1 MTTSLPPAPQ
11 LSPVSSVPS
20 PAAGIP
26 GAGAP
31 GDSTSQTGTSG
42 ANDMVGT
49 SRDNAI
55 TALGG
60 NATILTG
67 DGNDTVDAA
76 GNDFVD
82 AGNGEIFLGCPISI
96 LTMDETVEL
105 ARGSMRD
112 RTRLQHVAL
121 NVAKLVNAR
130 SDTVL
135 AADVANSDVV
145 SIDGMGVVWG
155 ARLLGLPVRERVAG
169 VDLMARLL
177 TVCAEDGFRPYFLGA
192 TGEVLQLAV
201 AQVQARHRGLRFAGF
216 RDGYFKPG
224 QEADVVREIRDSGAD
239 CLFIG
244 MPTPRKERFLAAH
257 RDALNVPFIMGVGG
271 AFDVLSGRVQRAPL
285 RMQAL
290 GLEWLFRIYQEP
302 RRMWWRYAKTNAL
315 FVAILG
321 REFVR
326 HRLRPAASAPGAP

>member
-1 MTTSLPPAPQ
+1 
-11 LSPVSSVPS
+11 
-20 PAAGIP
+20 
-26 GAGAP
+26 
-31 GDSTSQTGTSG
+31 
-42 ANDMVGT
+42 
-49 SRDNAI
+49 
-55 TALGG
+55 
-60 NATILTG
+60 
-67 DGNDTVDAA
+67 
-76 GNDFVD
+76 
-82 AGNGEIFLGCPISI
+82 
-96 LTMDETVEL
+96 
-105 ARGSMRD
+105 MRD

-130 SDTVL
+130 SDRVL

-145 SIDGMGVVWG
+145 EHRRHGHRLGRTPARPAGQG
-155 ARLLGLPVRERVAG
+155 ARGWGRSPGPAARGVRGRWLQALFSWRDSARSCSSRWRRCRPVIRNSALPVSG
-169 VDLMARLL
+169 
-177 TVCAEDGFRPYFLGA
+177 TA
-192 TGEVLQLAV
+192 TSS
-201 AQVQARHRGLRFAGF
+201 
-216 RDGYFKPG
+216 PS

-315 FVAILG
+315 FAAILG
-321 REFVR
+321 RELVR
-326 HRLRPAASAPGAP
+326 HRLRPAVSAPGARQMNSSINSTGARG